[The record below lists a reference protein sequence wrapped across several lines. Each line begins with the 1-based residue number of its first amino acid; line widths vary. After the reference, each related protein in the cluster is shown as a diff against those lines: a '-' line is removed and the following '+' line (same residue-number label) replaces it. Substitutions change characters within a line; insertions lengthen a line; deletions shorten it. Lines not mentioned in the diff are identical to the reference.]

1 MKVTSIVYAGF
12 LAVVSVQAAAAPQTT
27 EVATPSSE
35 EVCNQPGYPCHK
47 MKRAA
52 EAVAEAIAEA
62 EPEAEARRYRGQF
75 CYRRGEACAKA
86 KRDALALAE
95 AVAEAHASA
104 NPEPVAAPEAEAG
117 KCSPH
122 RPLKHMRI
130 YKLTVPNVEAR
141 RYRGQFCYRRG
152 EACAKVKRAAAAIAE
167 AIAEPEPRKYRGQF
181 CYRRGEACAK
191 NKRALEDL
199 NAVVEKI
206 QNDYPETPEE

>member
-27 EVATPSSE
+27 EVAPSSSE

-52 EAVAEAIAEA
+52 EAVAEAIAEPEA
-62 EPEAEARRYRGQF
+62 EAEARRYRGQF

-104 NPEPVAAPEAEAG
+104 NPEAV
-117 KCSPH
+117 
-122 RPLKHMRI
+122 
-130 YKLTVPNVEAR
+130 
-141 RYRGQFCYRRG
+141 
-152 EACAKVKRAAAAIAE
+152 
-167 AIAEPEPRKYRGQF
+167 AEPEADAGK
-181 CYRRGEACAK
+181 
-191 NKRALEDL
+191 
-199 NAVVEKI
+199 
-206 QNDYPETPEE
+206 

>member
-27 EVATPSSE
+27 EVAQSSE
-35 EVCNQPGYPCHK
+35 EICNQPGYPCHK

-62 EPEAEARRYRGQF
+62 EPEAEARRYRGRF
-75 CYRRGEACAKA
+75 CYRPGEACAKA

-104 NPEPVAAPEAEAG
+104 NPEAAAAPEAEAG
-117 KCSPH
+117 KSLPWPVLLPPG
-122 RPLKHMRI
+122 RGLRQEPR
-130 YKLTVPNVEAR
+130 N
-141 RYRGQFCYRRG
+141 YRGRFCYR
-152 EACAKVKRAAAAIAE
+152 V
-167 AIAEPEPRKYRGQF
+167 
-181 CYRRGEACAK
+181 GEACAK
-191 NKRALEDL
+191 NKRALQDL
-199 NAVVEKI
+199 SSVVEKI